1 MITRLPN
8 VIQVSSSPL
17 LLSPSLSLPL
27 LALLLPAL
35 SRKSRRKIHEP
46 RHAVSA
52 ATFIRI
58 AFCIRPHCGRN
69 NGASRDDYAP
79 PPIHARYAFAY
90 FMPDPR
96 CSSRS
101 SPLKLSTVSSFPMF
115 VDLSFPFPFSSSSSS
130 RLCFPYVRRF
140 FSSFARCASLHAN
153 LTEQRCSVRI
163 RDYVVEF

>member
-17 LLSPSLSLPL
+17 LLS
-27 LALLLPAL
+27 LLLHPSPRPPFAAL

-115 VDLSFPFPFSSSSSS
+115 VDLSFPFPSSSSSSS

-153 LTEQRCSVRI
+153 LTEHRCSVRI
-163 RDYVVEF
+163 RDCVVEF